1 MKILVAPDKFK
12 NVHSSQKMAELIR
25 NAIQK
30 ELPEVIIR
38 LCPLADGGEGTL
50 NAIVY
55 SLKGKAVSA
64 PTFNPLMKPIQAQYG
79 LTQLPEKNS
88 ALIEMALASG
98 LSLLAPEERDPLN
111 TSSFGTGKLVAD
123 AILQGAETVRI
134 TLGGSATVDGGLGF
148 LQALGVE
155 LITKTGSL
163 LAGASGRHLSQ
174 ILSVDFTPSRKLLN
188 KKTLIGLTDVQAPLL
203 GPQGAAQLYA
213 AQKGATPAGVEELEK
228 GLAHFGNILSAS
240 TGYPLADQAGIG
252 AAGGLGLAI
261 LGLGGK
267 LENGFDF
274 VAQTLHLESQIKDC
288 DLILTGEGRLDE
300 SSRQGKVP
308 VGVARLAKAQGKPCV
323 ALVGA
328 LDPDIAWLKEEGF
341 YKVLPLFESPFL
353 APDDPRKEEIKSKI
367 AEVIK
372 TLFSGVQRIYS

>member
-12 NVHSSQKMAELIR
+12 NVNSSQKMAELIR

-55 SLKGKAVSA
+55 SLKGKIVSA
-64 PTFNPLMKPIQAQYG
+64 PTFNPLMKPIQATYG

-98 LSLLAPEERDPLN
+98 LSLLAPEDRKPLN
-111 TSSFGTGKLVAD
+111 TTTFGTGKLVAE
-123 AILQGAETVRI
+123 AIGQGATVIRI
-134 TLGGSATVDGGLGF
+134 ALGGTSTVDGGAGF

-155 LITKTGSL
+155 LITKSGPLMS
-163 LAGASGRHLSQ
+163 GASGKHLSQ
-174 ILSVDFTPSRKLLN
+174 ITAVDFSPCRKLMEN
-188 KKTLIGLTDVQAPLL
+188 KTLIGLTDVQSQLL
-203 GPQGAAQLYA
+203 GPQGAARLYA
-213 AQKGATPAGVEELEK
+213 PQKGASPSDVEELEK
-228 GLAHFGNILSAS
+228 GLAHFSKILSAS
-240 TGYPLADQAGIG
+240 FGYPLAEQAGTG

-261 LGLGGK
+261 LALGGK

-323 ALVGA
+323 AIVGA
-328 LDPDIAWLKEEGF
+328 LDANLPWLKEEGLS
-341 YKVLPLFESPFL
+341 KVMPFFDSPFT
-353 APDDPRKEEIKSKI
+353 APDDPRKEQVPQKI
-367 AEVIK
+367 SEVIK
-372 TLFSGVQRIYS
+372 TLFSGAQRIYT